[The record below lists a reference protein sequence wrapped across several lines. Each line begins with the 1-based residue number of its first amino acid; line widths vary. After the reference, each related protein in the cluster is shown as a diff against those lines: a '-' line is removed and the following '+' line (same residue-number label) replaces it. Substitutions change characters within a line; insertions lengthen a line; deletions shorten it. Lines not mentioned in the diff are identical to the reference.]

1 MGETRPANIPGRF
14 TLFGPL
20 FYQTSGKIW
29 HIDAHWCRKKR
40 QKHTKTNKQ
49 QDAIDPKPASI
60 QLRV

>member
-1 MGETRPANIPGRF
+1 VKHDQQTFRGGSLCSALCSIKHLEKYGTSTRTGAE
-14 TLFGPL
+14 
-20 FYQTSGKIW
+20 
-29 HIDAHWCRKKR
+29 KKR